1 MDCKTT
7 QNEEQ
12 RRSPQTLVRKCFF
25 FWWLSGIRVYQTC
38 FINLR
43 YVLLKEKNMLLT
55 LQQESRRQRIQM
67 PSPERIRKV
76 SLICKTSSS
85 AAEMPNYIWVALVLC
100 SWTCRV
106 CLLRLKGQCSD
117 WRQWWKRE
125 RLHSGCCRQDRRKAG
140 LETGGGT
147 YLDTST
153 GELGFLLGWGLHYY
167 FWYTGYT
174 FRSLVMIQ
182 VIPLLTSNWLCER
195 FENWSM
201 SILIFLSGI
210 DLKSTLSRG
219 TWINDT
225 RERSSTHRS
234 LWNLTSGETMAAKY
248 KLTVRSVK
256 YIFSLC
262 LPWSYRLRIE
272 KFIRGRVRR
281 ASLERKKQLK
291 LKEKLPHMKAPA
303 L

>member
-12 RRSPQTLVRKCFF
+12 RRSPQTLVQKCWF
-25 FWWLSGIRVYQTC
+25 FWRLTEIRIYQTC

-55 LQQESRRQRIQM
+55 LQQESKRQRIQM

-76 SLICKTSSS
+76 SLIHKTSSS
-85 AAEMPNYIWVALVLC
+85 TVEMPNYIWVALLLC
-100 SWTCRV
+100 SWTCKG
-106 CLLRLKGQCSD
+106 CLLRLKGRCSD

-125 RLHSGCCRQDRRKAG
+125 RRHSGCCRQDRREAG

-174 FRSLVMIQ
+174 SFRFLEMIQ
-182 VIPLLTSNWLCER
+182 VIQQLALWKVWKLKYVN
-195 FENWSM
+195 F
-201 SILIFLSGI
+201 IFLSGI
-210 DLKSTLSRG
+210 DLKSTLSHG

-225 RERSSTHRS
+225 RERSSTHPS

-248 KLTVRSVK
+248 KPTVRSVK
-256 YIFSLC
+256 SMFSLC

-272 KFIRGRVRR
+272 KYIRGRVRR
-281 ASLERKKQLK
+281 ASLEREKQLK
-291 LKEKLPHMKAPA
+291 LKEKFPQIKAPA